1 MECGIVEFLIFS
13 KLTKNNIFVRM
24 NSLNFV
30 LLFLLILA
38 LILSLFKTGAR
49 ARWAKNIRFF
59 IANFRFSIFRIL
71 VFSKEF
77 QQFFRK
83 IHVDSGHQ

>member
-1 MECGIVEFLIFS
+1 
-13 KLTKNNIFVRM
+13 M

-49 ARWAKNIRFF
+49 ARWAKKISDFF
-59 IANFRFSIFRIL
+59 IVILGLVFFDIGFFKRVLVIFR
-71 VFSKEF
+71 KNPCR
-77 QQFFRK
+77 FRSS
-83 IHVDSGHQ
+83 IE

>member
-13 KLTKNNIFVRM
+13 KVNQNNIFVRM

-49 ARWAKNIRFF
+49 ARWAKISDF
-59 IANFRFSIFRIL
+59 L
-71 VFSKEF
+71 L
-77 QQFFRK
+77 
-83 IHVDSGHQ
+83 